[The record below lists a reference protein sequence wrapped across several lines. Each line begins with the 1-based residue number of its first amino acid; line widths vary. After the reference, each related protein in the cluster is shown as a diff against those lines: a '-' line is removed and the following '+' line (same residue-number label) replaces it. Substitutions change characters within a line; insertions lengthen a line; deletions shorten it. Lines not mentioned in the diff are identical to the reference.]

1 MCNITSSINGG
12 MHIKLEVQNV
22 FFSRNRFP
30 SFPSTRYFTLLH
42 FVIPGQLPS
51 FVMHSKE
58 PLLRL
63 VWYISKNQS
72 AQLLQDFK
80 WLFWLV
86 LFQKSLISETS
97 ELKYRTR
104 LLFYYKALFPVKK
117 IVWVKMPQNGKC
129 FQLSLFLEVYSFSF
143 KGKNEKC
150 HRDYIYSSVSQL
162 CFRLYTI

>member
-22 FFSRNRFP
+22 FSHATGFLPFRLP
-30 SFPSTRYFTLLH
+30 RYFTLLH

-72 AQLLQDFK
+72 AQLFQDFK
-80 WLFWLV
+80 WFFWLV
-86 LFQKSLISETS
+86 LFQKSLISEAS

-129 FQLSLFLEVYSFSF
+129 FQLSLFLEVCSSSF
-143 KGKNEKC
+143 KEKNEKMP
-150 HRDYIYSSVSQL
+150 
-162 CFRLYTI
+162 